1 MPILRTSRRIAT
13 GNPRLDYGDTVDK
26 LKRSMWSELADKLY
40 WKVVDKVEP
49 VVVQHSYIVE
59 EGEEDIQIVLV
70 MKYRL
75 FQK

>member
-13 GNPRLDYGDTVDK
+13 GNPRLDYWDTVDK

>member
-1 MPILRTSRRIAT
+1 MISTDDMVDEMNRT
-13 GNPRLDYGDTVDK
+13 
-26 LKRSMWSELADKLY
+26 MWSELSDKLY
-40 WKVVDKVEP
+40 WKVKEKVEP
-49 VVVQHSYIVE
+49 VVLQHSYLVE